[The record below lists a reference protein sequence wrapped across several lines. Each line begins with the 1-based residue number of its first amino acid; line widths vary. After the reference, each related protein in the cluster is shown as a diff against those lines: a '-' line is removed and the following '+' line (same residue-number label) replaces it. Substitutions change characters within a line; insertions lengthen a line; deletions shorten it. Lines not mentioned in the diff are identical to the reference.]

1 MAPQPRKR
9 TVPCDK
15 CRGDG
20 GTPCSNCSK
29 ASTSCVRMVKKF
41 RVKRL
46 ITSHD
51 SFKFDPDQTWIQTG
65 SQSKCGLI
73 LDATGWLTKPR
84 ATTLPLHHRRI
95 RRRLQS
101 HDPKTY
107 PPIDEPEES
116 CLSAA
121 AEVLQSFSRS
131 GQARPYE
138 NATSHSTLD
147 EDESL
152 DTSPRDGL
160 LERCNIQDTAST
172 DDNGSHSQFS
182 TPSTSTYDQTPVPPY
197 LEPSRGLPNDFHSVW
212 QHSHPD
218 SSLAD
223 SVDHASSHS
232 DSPYQTNY
240 LIHQRLP
247 SRSVSDYATP
257 ASIPGVSNSGNPL
270 AWNLQEACLV
280 RCFIET
286 IATSFDTSDR
296 DHHYLNVVP
305 IRAMYSPLL
314 LNAICTASARY
325 LTQIWSRREPHSI
338 VSYNG
343 TELPGLTEESVIHYH
358 NKCISE
364 LMDVSADPINSCSD
378 DALTAITILRYHEQ
392 VDTHFTGIDGETF
405 SIAVQ
410 AVFQAQQ
417 DRSLGQWRLTL
428 QPPRDRDMFA
438 VSMPSLRHSACLIAL
453 RQEIWSVLIHRRP
466 FRLPILTVDDY
477 ANFDDTS
484 TLDDHD
490 WTNCVIFWCAHVL
503 KFCFSD
509 EGFLSVENKRT
520 RSEQWNALKA
530 FEKNWDERP
539 PPHFAPLYYEERNPS
554 EGRYF
559 PTIWLANHSQVM
571 ALQHVELA
579 RIVLAVHD
587 SKLQR
592 IGIGAS
598 AAYQALEEVL
608 MQSTRR
614 ICALGMGDLKFQA
627 TMVTAGVGISMCGE
641 YFHDA
646 GEQAAII
653 NVLTTLESQHAWPT
667 STAVDALQ
675 TAWNEHR
682 ARNT

>member
-1 MAPQPRKR
+1 
-9 TVPCDK
+9 
-15 CRGDG
+15 
-20 GTPCSNCSK
+20 
-29 ASTSCVRMVKKF
+29 
-41 RVKRL
+41 
-46 ITSHD
+46 
-51 SFKFDPDQTWIQTG
+51 
-65 SQSKCGLI
+65 
-73 LDATGWLTKPR
+73 
-84 ATTLPLHHRRI
+84 
-95 RRRLQS
+95 
-101 HDPKTY
+101 
-107 PPIDEPEES
+107 
-116 CLSAA
+116 
-121 AEVLQSFSRS
+121 
-131 GQARPYE
+131 
-138 NATSHSTLD
+138 
-147 EDESL
+147 
-152 DTSPRDGL
+152 
-160 LERCNIQDTAST
+160 
-172 DDNGSHSQFS
+172 
-182 TPSTSTYDQTPVPPY
+182 
-197 LEPSRGLPNDFHSVW
+197 
-212 QHSHPD
+212 
-218 SSLAD
+218 
-223 SVDHASSHS
+223 
-232 DSPYQTNY
+232 
-240 LIHQRLP
+240 
-247 SRSVSDYATP
+247 
-257 ASIPGVSNSGNPL
+257 
-270 AWNLQEACLV
+270 
-280 RCFIET
+280 
-286 IATSFDTSDR
+286 
-296 DHHYLNVVP
+296 
-305 IRAMYSPLL
+305 
-314 LNAICTASARY
+314 
-325 LTQIWSRREPHSI
+325 
-338 VSYNG
+338 
-343 TELPGLTEESVIHYH
+343 
-358 NKCISE
+358 
-364 LMDVSADPINSCSD
+364 
-378 DALTAITILRYHEQ
+378 
-392 VDTHFTGIDGETF
+392 
-405 SIAVQ
+405 
-410 AVFQAQQ
+410 
-417 DRSLGQWRLTL
+417 
-428 QPPRDRDMFA
+428 MFA

-509 EGFLSVENKRT
+509 EGFLSVENKKT

-598 AAYQALEEVL
+598 AAYQALEEIL
-608 MQSTRR
+608 RQSTRR

-653 NVLTTLESQHAWPT
+653 NVLTTLEREHAWPT